1 MVRLGIIL
9 ALMCLLLSSVTA
21 TAGPWARE
29 KGKIFVAASGFAT
42 WPNQRAPQYPDVYG
56 SGYGEYGLGRGLT
69 AGIDLGSSNMKRT
82 DKLKAIG
89 FLRYTLTAPDA
100 PVQAALDFGG
110 GIDLMQPTLR
120 LGASLGYGFQLW
132 DKGSWLSIDWA
143 TLHAPEARMQSH
155 TLDIT
160 LGMSLKHGKIM
171 GQLSGH
177 ESYSGM
183 TTVSFTPSYVR
194 PMGEGRYIEVGANF
208 GLMNKPDPA
217 LKFGVWQEF

>member
-1 MVRLGIIL
+1 MLRLRIIL
-9 ALMCLLLSSVTA
+9 GALCLLLSSVCLA
-21 TAGPWARE
+21 AGPWARE
-29 KGKIFVAASGFAT
+29 EGKMFIAASGFAT
-42 WPNQRAPQYPDVYG
+42 WPDGRAMEYPDVYG
-56 SGYGEYGLGRGLT
+56 SGYAEYGLGRKLT
-69 AGIDLGSSNMKRT
+69 AGLDLGSSDMQRP

-110 GIDLMQPTLR
+110 GIDLMRPTLR

-132 DKGSWLSIDWA
+132 DKGSWLSVDWA

-160 LGMSLKHGKIM
+160 LGMSLKHGKVM

-177 ESYSGM
+177 ESYSGA
-183 TTVSFTPSYVR
+183 TTMSFTPSYVR
-194 PMGEGRYIEVGANF
+194 PMGEGRFIEVGANF
-208 GLMNKPDPA
+208 GLKNKPDPA